1 MQHESI
7 SKTFCCGGKKARQ
20 KGEHIIQFHL
30 YEAQELTNLIYGDGD
45 QNSGFS

>member
-1 MQHESI
+1 MNQSI
-7 SKTFCCGGKKARQ
+7 KHFVVGGKKARP

-45 QNSGFS
+45 KNSGFS